1 MGRLRLPID
10 SELWLHRQRTQ
21 VVVGSAGALLT
32 GSCKLKYRQSML
44 IISLSLARPGSAV
57 SLSRITPNQFG
68 MCYRKALPQEKER
81 AQQRLG
87 ILSEVISLNIEIEL
101 ILKMMRIYPAL
112 EERTLWRLITS
123 ENISIFQGRWWAQL
137 YPALEEDNNNNCLD
151 SALKEIIED
160 SLLLRW
166 KAWILD

>member
-1 MGRLRLPID
+1 
-10 SELWLHRQRTQ
+10 
-21 VVVGSAGALLT
+21 
-32 GSCKLKYRQSML
+32 ML

-112 EERTLWRLITS
+112 EERTL
-123 ENISIFQGRWWAQL
+123 
-137 YPALEEDNNNNCLD
+137 
-151 SALKEIIED
+151 
-160 SLLLRW
+160 
-166 KAWILD
+166 

>member
-1 MGRLRLPID
+1 VDSIAQVNININLVICRRVNANASPDVPKPLYQWGGCASPLIQSFGCTDSARALRL
-10 SELWLHRQRTQ
+10 T
-21 VVVGSAGALLT
+21 GSAGALLT

-44 IISLSLARPGSAV
+44 IISLSLARPGSAF

-112 EERTLWRLITS
+112 EERTL
-123 ENISIFQGRWWAQL
+123 
-137 YPALEEDNNNNCLD
+137 
-151 SALKEIIED
+151 
-160 SLLLRW
+160 
-166 KAWILD
+166 